1 MERIMI
7 TIPSEL
13 LGEVDSAAQKL
24 KQNRSQLIRRALSE
38 FLQRLKQREFES
50 LMAEGYREASGE
62 NSGIVAE
69 SRLLQAAATEDAWK
83 WDDE

>member
-1 MERIMI
+1 MKRIII

-24 KQNRSQLIRRALSE
+24 RQNRSQLVRRALNE
-38 FLQRLKQREFES
+38 FLQRLKQRELES
-50 LMAEGYREASGE
+50 LMVEGYRETSGE
-62 NSGIVAE
+62 NSDIAAE
-69 SRLLQAAATEDAWK
+69 SRLLQAAAAEGVWK

>member
-13 LGEVDSAAQKL
+13 LGDVDSAAQKL
-24 KQNRSQLIRRALSE
+24 KQNRSQLIRRALNE

-50 LMAEGYREASGE
+50 LMAEGYRETSGE
-62 NSGIVAE
+62 NSDIVAE
-69 SRLLQAAATEDAWK
+69 SRILQAAATEGAWK